1 MEGFNQVCDSLPYC
15 PEEGEDFYGQD
26 AIYIINPPDLTDNG
40 DGTVFDNI
48 TGLTWEQKT
57 ATTEAYTFT
66 FDDAVAY
73 CNDLTLGGQTDWR
86 VPTRKELSTLL
97 NFGTVSPA
105 LDTAY
110 FPDYTFT
117 DGDDMSYWTAT
128 DYHDNSTMVW
138 KVLMSF
144 GLTFADFKAPAP
156 PVLSK
161 VRCVLGNTL
170 PDSIYV
176 DNEDGTVTDMTTGL
190 MWEQK
195 TDDGGSRD
203 KDNTYTWLEA
213 LSYSENLV
221 LAGFTDW
228 RTPNPKELERLVDL
242 GKSSPAVDTDY
253 FPNTSNGRYWTG
265 TTCSGCHKKIA
276 FTIDYTDGELFK
288 GNKLKDDTHEYLYV
302 RAVRSGS
309 CGAFGD
315 SDLDGICDDGD
326 ANGTPGDNP
335 CTGGNTVNCDDNCP
349 DIANPDQADSD
360 GNGIG
365 DVCDPC
371 FEDDPPRIELHP
383 VPVHGDGTVDF
394 GSWIA
399 PPSIDYSNPTAVKS
413 GIFSTGFVVEDD
425 MCDCSGV
432 ASTFYTICPYDPA
445 TGAPTGACK
454 EYNGELFGTQLMYDV
469 DSSAGIINFLD
480 EDRSAYMLQV
490 KGTDCLGQD
499 IVSPGPDDYYYI
511 KVVCSTAIC
520 DAAYCAANPCY

>member
-1 MEGFNQVCDSLPYC
+1 MSC

-110 FPDYTFT
+110 FPDYTYT
-117 DGDDMSYWTAT
+117 TPDDMSYWTAT

-138 KVLMSF
+138 TVDLAFGLMSP
-144 GLTFADFKAPAP
+144 DFKA

-161 VRCVLGNTL
+161 VRCVLGNPL
-170 PDSIYV
+170 PDSSYV

-213 LSYSENLV
+213 LSYCENLV
-221 LAGFTDW
+221 LAGFSDW
-228 RTPNPKELERLVDL
+228 RTPNPKELERLLDL
-242 GKSSPAVDTDY
+242 EKSSPAVDTDY
-253 FPNTSNGRYWTG
+253 FPNTNNGRYWTG

-276 FTIDYTDGELFK
+276 FTINYTDGELFK
-288 GNKLKDDTHEYLYV
+288 GNKLLKDGTHENLYV
-302 RAVRSGS
+302 RAVRN
-309 CGAFGD
+309 A
-315 SDLDGICDDGD
+315 
-326 ANGTPGDNP
+326 A
-335 CTGGNTVNCDDNCP
+335 P
-349 DIANPDQADSD
+349 DMILLSSFIAIPSFDKVILQWSTESEINNAGFNIYKAE
-360 GNGIG
+360 GNGQY
-365 DVCDPC
+365 
-371 FEDDPPRIELHP
+371 EK
-383 VPVHGDGTVDF
+383 
-394 GSWIA
+394 
-399 PPSIDYSNPTAVKS
+399 SN
-413 GIFSTGFVVEDD
+413 
-425 MCDCSGV
+425 
-432 ASTFYTICPYDPA
+432 STFIPA
-445 TGAPTGACK
+445 EGSPTEGAAYEFIDDDVQNRTTYSYK
-454 EYNGELFGTQLMYDV
+454 LEDV
-469 DSSAGIINFLD
+469 DLNGIATEHGPVSATPRLIYGIG
-480 EDRSAYMLQV
+480 
-490 KGTDCLGQD
+490 K
-499 IVSPGPDDYYYI
+499 
-511 KVVCSTAIC
+511 
-520 DAAYCAANPCY
+520 